1 MTYPDDEEDVEEEN
15 EDWEDPDPS
24 DQDKN
29 DDAEDIPC
37 PFCRKPVSEL
47 ADVCPH
53 CGNYIARD
61 EPILRGRPMWK
72 IVVILLLLVFT
83 GLIGLWRGWW

>member
-1 MTYPDDEEDVEEEN
+1 MTYPDDEEDVEERD

-24 DQDKN
+24 DQNKH
-29 DDAEDIPC
+29 DDPEESPC
-37 PFCRKPVSEL
+37 PFCREPVSEL

-53 CGNYIARD
+53 CRNFITHG
-61 EPILRGRPMWK
+61 EGPLHGRPMWK
-72 IVVILLLLVFT
+72 IVAILLIVVLT